1 LLRDDLDLLVCC
13 MRLCFYIMLIILTV
27 PLPIYLYSRL
37 MLRKWLMY
45 NLIVLLG
52 FMCSQFL
59 LGNLRILL
67 DLIEIEITFFRLLI
81 YDIMNLM
88 IRFLF
93 DILIVFLRKEAFLIL
108 FLLFDNLLLVVRVF
122 SFFFFGM

>member
-1 LLRDDLDLLVCC
+1 MD
-13 MRLCFYIMLIILTV
+13 
-27 PLPIYLYSRL
+27 
-37 MLRKWLMY
+37 